1 MGEVHES
8 DPAAHCGALPVRLV
22 LVLRN
27 ALGGWAHAR
36 GYLHWLLL
44 LHLFFL
50 LPRCSL
56 CWQLCLPC
64 QLRLLPC
71 HRPLGFELLFEATPD
86 AAADLTHHVKS
97 AVRPA
102 SDICL
107 AAQLLERG
115 RDLILGQEAV
125 AHAEDVGTVA
135 LEPPIRR
142 LASVGDARLFDR
154 LGRVAVIERP

>member
-8 DPAAHCGALPVRLV
+8 DPAAHRGALPVRLV

-36 GYLHWLLL
+36 GYLHWPLL
-44 LHLFFL
+44 LHLLFL
-50 LPRCSL
+50 LPRCHL
-56 CWQLCLPC
+56 CWQVCLPC

-71 HRPLGFELLFEATPD
+71 QLRRLPCHRPLGFKLLSEATPD
-86 AAADLTHHVKS
+86 ANADLTHHVKS

-107 AAQLLERG
+107 AAQLL
-115 RDLILGQEAV
+115 
-125 AHAEDVGTVA
+125 
-135 LEPPIRR
+135 
-142 LASVGDARLFDR
+142 
-154 LGRVAVIERP
+154 